1 MATILETTSYEARA
15 ILTAVGNGDI
25 QTLDKYV
32 QQVSKSN
39 DIRPGTVLFIV
50 RSPQDGETALHKMVR
65 SKGPGTLTPQSR
77 S

>member
-1 MATILETTSYEARA
+1 MATILDTTSYEARA
-15 ILTAVGNGDI
+15 ILTAAGKGDI

-32 QQVSKSN
+32 QQVAKSN

-50 RSPQDGETALHKMVR
+50 KSPQDEETALHKMVR
-65 SKGPGTLTPQSR
+65 SKGPSTLPPQSR